1 MMTIMHVRMA
11 SKIWKPDSRLSLRE
25 LWFYLFRAVHIFKQL
40 LYIMCLLGL
49 RLSVLRCC
57 SSPWRVCVGTY
68 RMLGDPPCTLVHAQL
83 DTGISP
89 HSSGSQG
96 YLSVPLMS
104 SHSLGCCVC
113 FPPALFLGVGR
124 TPSW

>member
-1 MMTIMHVRMA
+1 MLLLISMAGVCGDIPHV
-11 SKIWKPDSRLSLRE
+11 
-25 LWFYLFRAVHIFKQL
+25 
-40 LYIMCLLGL
+40 
-49 RLSVLRCC
+49 
-57 SSPWRVCVGTY
+57 
-68 RMLGDPPCTLVHAQL
+68 GDPPCALVHAQL
-83 DTGISP
+83 DNGISL

-124 TPSW
+124 IPSW